1 MDPSSDKSMILV
13 VDDDRGAV
21 NLLQVMLQVRGYDV
35 TVAYSGT
42 EALALLEPLA
52 DQPRSW
58 QPLPIDLILLDI
70 MMPGIDGFK
79 VCQRVKNDPILKYIP
94 VIMVTALASTSDKV
108 AAIEF
113 GADGYIAKPFLPE
126 ELGSA
131 IKAKLQI
138 KRREEELLRR
148 NRELETIN
156 AVSSAAMGTLDPDR
170 VLQESLAALMAQTD
184 LAAAAIYLYDEAT
197 HLMRRAVEQ
206 GVSRPQTL
214 SAEEDLFAQ
223 ILHGQRATIVNDL
236 KVSRCKR
243 DLLEI
248 CGSRTGNGDLAAY
261 MGIPLQG
268 VERSLGMLEIYSW
281 RPYAFETRDL
291 ELYTTIGHR
300 IGVVLENAQ
309 IFQRAQTL
317 LLKSSALSISKV

>member
-21 NLLQVMLQVRGYDV
+21 NLLQMMLQVRGYDV
-35 TVAYSGT
+35 TAAYSGT
-42 EALALLEPLA
+42 EALALLERLA

-94 VIMVTALASTSDKV
+94 VIMVTALESTSDKV
-108 AAIEF
+108 AAVEF

-170 VLQESLAALMAQTD
+170 VLQESFAALMAQTD

-197 HLMRRAVEQ
+197 NLLRRAVEQ

-214 SAEEDLFAQ
+214 SADEDLFAQ
-223 ILHGQRATIVNDL
+223 ILHSQQATIVNDL
-236 KVSRCKR
+236 EVSRCKR

-248 CGSRTGNGDLAAY
+248 CGSRTCGDLAAY

-268 VERSLGMLEIYSW
+268 VERSLGILEIYSW

-300 IGVVLENAQ
+300 IGIVLENAQ

-317 LLKSSALSISKV
+317 LLKSSALSTSKV

>member
-1 MDPSSDKSMILV
+1 MDSSSDKSMILV

-21 NLLQVMLQVRGYDV
+21 NLLQTMLQVRGYDV

-79 VCQRVKNDPILKYIP
+79 VCQRVKNDPILQHIP
-94 VIMVTALASTSDKV
+94 VIMVTALASTSDKI

-148 NRELETIN
+148 NRELEMIN
-156 AVSSAAMGTLDPDR
+156 AVSSAAMGTLDPVR
-170 VLQESLAALMAQTD
+170 VLQESFAALMAQTD

-197 HLMRRAVEQ
+197 NSLRRVVEQ
-206 GVSRPQTL
+206 GISRPQAL
-214 SAEEDLFAQ
+214 SADKDLFAQ
-223 ILHGQRATIVNDL
+223 ILHSQQATIVNDL
-236 KVSRCKR
+236 QVSPCKR
-243 DLLEI
+243 DLLET
-248 CGSRTGNGDLAAY
+248 CGSRTCDELAAY

-281 RPYAFETRDL
+281 RPHALGTRDL
-291 ELYTTIGHR
+291 ELYTTIGRR

-317 LLKSSALSISKV
+317 LLRSSALSTSKV

>member
-21 NLLQVMLQVRGYDV
+21 NLLQMMLQVRGYDV

-52 DQPRSW
+52 DQHRSW
-58 QPLPIDLILLDI
+58 QPPPIDLILLDI

-108 AAIEF
+108 AAVEF

-126 ELGSA
+126 ELSSV

-148 NRELETIN
+148 NRELETIY
-156 AVSSAAMGTLDPDR
+156 AISSAAMSTLDPDR
-170 VLQESLAALMAQTD
+170 VLQESFAALMAQTD

-197 HLMRRAVEQ
+197 NLLRRAVEQ

-214 SAEEDLFAQ
+214 SADEDLFAQ
-223 ILHGQRATIVNDL
+223 ILHSQQATIVNDL
-236 KVSRCKR
+236 EGDP
-243 DLLEI
+243 DLQVKDL
-248 CGSRTGNGDLAAY
+248 GNGDLAAY

-268 VERSLGMLEIYSW
+268 VERSLGILEIYSW

-300 IGVVLENAQ
+300 IGIVLENAQ

-317 LLKSSALSISKV
+317 LLKSSALSTSKV